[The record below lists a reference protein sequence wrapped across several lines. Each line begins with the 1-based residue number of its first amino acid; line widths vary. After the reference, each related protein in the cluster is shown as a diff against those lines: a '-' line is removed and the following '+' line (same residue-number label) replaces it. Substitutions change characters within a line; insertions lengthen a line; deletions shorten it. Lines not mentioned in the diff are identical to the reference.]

1 MEIEWIETMWQ
12 LIICDSGCTR
22 EPVTSSLHL
31 SDGCGG
37 IQHLA
42 LAVTA
47 SEVLQNLLAAIL

>member
-1 MEIEWIETMWQ
+1 MWQ

-37 IQHLA
+37 FQHLA